1 VSIVS
6 FGTSLHVIKITV
18 EKKQIGLADR
28 QTEGI

>member
-6 FGTSLHVIKITV
+6 FKTSLHVIKITV
-18 EKKQIGLADR
+18 EKKTDRLADR